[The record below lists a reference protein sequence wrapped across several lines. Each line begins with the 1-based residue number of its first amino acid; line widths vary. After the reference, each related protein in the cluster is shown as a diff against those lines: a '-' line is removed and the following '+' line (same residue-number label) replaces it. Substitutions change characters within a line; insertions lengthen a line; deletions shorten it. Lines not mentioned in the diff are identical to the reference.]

1 MSVIAALLVM
11 AGIGA
16 IKLARIGDVGHLVGH
31 LVRHFGWEPRAVSP
45 SKGLNLCRMMMFW
58 RIGRGRISL

>member
-1 MSVIAALLVM
+1 MSVIAALLLM

-16 IKLARIGDVGHLVGH
+16 IKLARIGDVGHLV
-31 LVRHFGWEPRAVSP
+31 RHFGWEPRAASP